1 MPVYIAIIMWLNDES
16 EYTDYWSNEPMLN
29 APFISGMMHRRR
41 YEKLSQYVHVSI
53 AANPDRMDKLTK
65 VRLFIDLCQQNF
77 PVVYSSS
84 RDVAVDE
91 AMIEFDGRIGWKQY
105 MPKKPVKW
113 GIKLWCLRVEH
124 GVLSRLWRVHWQG

>member
-1 MPVYIAIIMWLNDES
+1 
-16 EYTDYWSNEPMLN
+16 MLN
-29 APFISGMMHRRR
+29 APFVSGMMHRRH

-65 VRLFIDLCQQNF
+65 VHSFIDLCQQNF

-105 MPKKPVKW
+105 MPKKPVKR
-113 GIKLWCLRVEH
+113 G
-124 GVLSRLWRVHWQG
+124 